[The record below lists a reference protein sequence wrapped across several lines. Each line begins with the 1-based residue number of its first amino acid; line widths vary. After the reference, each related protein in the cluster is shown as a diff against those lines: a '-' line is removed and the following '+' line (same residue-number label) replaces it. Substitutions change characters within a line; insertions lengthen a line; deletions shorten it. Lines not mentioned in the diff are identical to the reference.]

1 MKNINKVKNTIKIIS
16 PIIAVFVLI
25 LVFIFDEGKL
35 MWLKS
40 SLSPILYAFIFAYI
54 MDSLVRVIMRRLK
67 ARRPQAILLSF
78 ILLIGLV
85 SILFSIL
92 IPRLMDNTN
101 AVISFITSDN
111 MNWDLEDIVIKIENI
126 FNDKYIDSILEQVI
140 QFGDQIKDKIND
152 IILFISNSVIST
164 VTNIGSSLLSV
175 LTTIILAI
183 YMLIEKNDLIAR
195 SKRLLYAFLTDNNAE
210 RVLDSAKLANKIFK
224 SFLVGKIVD
233 CSIVAVILIIAFSIA
248 GVPYATLMG
257 TIIGIF
263 NIIPMFGPILGSIP
277 VVIVSLFINPIK
289 ALVALIIILVVGQI
303 DANFIDPKIVGN
315 NIGVSPF
322 WVISAVTVGGTA
334 FGFAGLLFGVPTLV
348 FIKTLIEGAVSYKL
362 KEKGMEDYQVDNL
375 RLR

>member
-25 LVFIFDEGKL
+25 LVFIFDEGKF